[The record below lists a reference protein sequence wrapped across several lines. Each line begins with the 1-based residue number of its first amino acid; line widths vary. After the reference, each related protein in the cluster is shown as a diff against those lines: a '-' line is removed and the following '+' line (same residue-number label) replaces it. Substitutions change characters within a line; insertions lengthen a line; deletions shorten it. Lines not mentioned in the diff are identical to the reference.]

1 MALTNKTIASSYGDI
16 LQVDNNGS
24 GRTANGTNIKDGLG
38 NSTSLTLG
46 SNKAH
51 IKPSSNQT
59 DAFLVENAAGTDLL
73 KVDTT
78 NTSVLAGTTQSYV
91 NTKVQRFCI
100 YSFDLPDGFHVSM
113 MVDVGSSGLGATGAT
128 SDSGTSFG
136 TGTDPA
142 TSLTLADNEQ
152 TSMQL
157 LNSIFYVP
165 VAITIDEVRVLA
177 TGDGGNIDFHVMSY
191 DMAGGTGS
199 DAGDLSNGTL
209 LAHSGSVIAVD
220 GDRIVTD
227 TLTTTEEASNIPAD
241 KIIIATVE
249 QIGTSTDVSAQL
261 LIKYHYQ

>member
-1 MALTNKTIASSYGDI
+1 MALTNKTIASSYKDI
-16 LQVDNNGS
+16 LQVDNNGG
-24 GRTANGTNIKDGLG
+24 GRTADGTVVKDGEG
-38 NSTSLTLG
+38 NPTALTLG
-46 SNKAH
+46 GNKAH
-51 IKPSSNQT
+51 IKPASNQT
-59 DAFLVENAAGTDLL
+59 DAFMVEDASGADIL

-78 NTSVLAGTTQSYV
+78 NAQIKAGATQTYV

-100 YSFDLPDGFHVSM
+100 YSYDLPDGYHVSM
-113 MVDVGSSGLGATGAT
+113 MVDVGSSGLSATGAT

-136 TGTDPA
+136 TATDPA

-165 VAITIDEVRVLA
+165 VAITIDEVRVLG
-177 TGDGGNIDFHVMSY
+177 TGDGSNIDFHVMQY
-191 DMAGGTGS
+191 DMQTGTGS

-209 LAHSGSVIAVD
+209 LAHTGSVVAVD
-220 GDRIVTD
+220 GDRIVTT
-227 TLTTTEEASNIPAD
+227 TLTIDQANVAAD